1 MRTWNVARSKRGL
14 EMKSA
19 RLRRRVLLGV
29 RYGVAMLAALGGFG
43 PQVACVAGASAPVTT
58 YAAPVLN
65 GNASGT
71 ITSTNTFQSIWSA
84 TDFAKPRVG
93 CLVIN
98 TSTNRQW
105 VYFGT
110 TPTKAAAIPLEA
122 AAATAALGGN
132 VSCSTGA
139 GGAAQDQVWI
149 TGTSGDTFVATQE

>member
-1 MRTWNVARSKRGL
+1 
-14 EMKSA
+14 MKSA

-29 RYGVAMLAALGGFG
+29 RYGVALLAVLGGFG
-43 PQVACVAGASAPVTT
+43 PPVAFAASSSAPVTT

-71 ITSTNTFQSIWSA
+71 ITVTNTFQSIWAA
-84 TDFAKPRVG
+84 TDFSKPRVG

-98 TSTNRQW
+98 TSTDRQW

-110 TPTKAAAIPLEA
+110 APTKATAIPLEA
-122 AAATAALGGN
+122 AAATAGLGGN
-132 VSCSTGA
+132 VSCSTAA